1 MGFFAELKRRNVVR
15 AGGLYLVG
23 AWLAVQVADT
33 LFPVFDLPAW
43 ALRAVVVVLAIGLVP
58 ALAVAWLF
66 ELTPEGLRA
75 DAGAGPPRAPQS
87 ARRMNRLVGVLLV
100 IALSYFAVDRFVLR
114 TLPEPVATTPM
125 AAADHSIAVLPFA
138 DMSQTGDQAYLSD
151 GLAEELL
158 NQLSQVPQL
167 RVIARTSSFSFKGRN
182 ADIATIATALGV
194 AHVLE
199 GSVRKSGNQLRV
211 TAQLVRASDS
221 THLWSQAYD
230 RPLDDVFQ
238 LQDEIAREIVAALKV
253 ELLPDQQVGNL
264 QRTSNTNAYQA
275 YLLGMEAN
283 RGAGEA
289 GARRAV
295 AAFERAIEVD
305 PGYANAFAAL
315 ALAYNVTADYAPS
328 AELRAAELGKAAAA
342 AEQAIALAPGLS
354 AGFTARATLR
364 NLIQWDWEGAISDF
378 RHAMALEPD
387 NPRTLAAYA
396 HVLFFAGEH
405 DKGLAMLRRATGIDP
420 LAAGIWFNLGVALGH
435 DGQREAA
442 REALQR
448 ASELSQDANWPEFYL
463 GFLDLQEGNTEA
475 ALLHFLRAP
484 DPYRL
489 TGTAMLEHSRGNG
502 AASRAALQALQD
514 RYAVGFAYQIA
525 QVHAWRGE
533 PDQAFD
539 WLQRGYQVRDY
550 GLTRLRYDPI
560 FAPLQGDPRFAALVA
575 QVGLPG

>member
-1 MGFFAELKRRNVVR
+1 M
-15 AGGLYLVG
+15 
-23 AWLAVQVADT
+23 
-33 LFPVFDLPAW
+33 
-43 ALRAVVVVLAIGLVP
+43 
-58 ALAVAWLF
+58 
-66 ELTPEGLRA
+66 
-75 DAGAGPPRAPQS
+75 
-87 ARRMNRLVGVLLV
+87 
-100 IALSYFAVDRFVLR
+100 LR
-114 TLPEPVATTPM
+114 TLPEPAATTPM

-138 DMSQTGDQAYLSD
+138 DMSQAGDQAYLSD

-275 YLLGMEAN
+275 YLLGMEAD

-289 GARRAV
+289 DARRAV

-305 PGYANAFAAL
+305 PGYANAYAAL

-328 AELRAAELGKAAAA
+328 AELRAAELGMAAAA

-354 AGFTARATLR
+354 AG
-364 NLIQWDWEGAISDF
+364 
-378 RHAMALEPD
+378 
-387 NPRTLAAYA
+387 
-396 HVLFFAGEH
+396 
-405 DKGLAMLRRATGIDP
+405 
-420 LAAGIWFNLGVALGH
+420 
-435 DGQREAA
+435 
-442 REALQR
+442 
-448 ASELSQDANWPEFYL
+448 
-463 GFLDLQEGNTEA
+463 
-475 ALLHFLRAP
+475 
-484 DPYRL
+484 
-489 TGTAMLEHSRGNG
+489 
-502 AASRAALQALQD
+502 
-514 RYAVGFAYQIA
+514 
-525 QVHAWRGE
+525 
-533 PDQAFD
+533 
-539 WLQRGYQVRDY
+539 
-550 GLTRLRYDPI
+550 
-560 FAPLQGDPRFAALVA
+560 
-575 QVGLPG
+575 